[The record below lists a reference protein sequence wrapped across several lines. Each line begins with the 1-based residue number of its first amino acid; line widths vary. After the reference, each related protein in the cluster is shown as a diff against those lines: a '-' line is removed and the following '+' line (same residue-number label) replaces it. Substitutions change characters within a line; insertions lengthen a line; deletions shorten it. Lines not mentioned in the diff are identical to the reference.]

1 MFSVLR
7 TVYMSEMMCIYK
19 KDIQYTYVYPYKNL
33 GKHVPV
39 VFVCVSGVGE
49 REGGGGEKRE
59 EKCVS
64 VW

>member
-1 MFSVLR
+1 
-7 TVYMSEMMCIYK
+7 MSEMMCIYK

-59 EKCVS
+59 EKCVR